1 MATATSPR
9 FGLVDWA
16 DDIHDATPDI
26 APAPEAAPELP
37 PANELLERL
46 SRAEGNLLLAHAQ
59 LDRADSERRSL
70 RAELDNERRL
80 RDMAEQARAAAES
93 RLAEAREGVW
103 RWLAR
108 LARTPLWRIRGALVE
123 PPAELS
129 RQLRLNPPE

>member
-1 MATATSPR
+1 
-9 FGLVDWA
+9 
-16 DDIHDATPDI
+16 DATPDI

-93 RLAEAREGVW
+93 RLAEEIGRA
-103 RWLAR
+103 
-108 LARTPLWRIRGALVE
+108 
-123 PPAELS
+123 S
-129 RQLRLNPPE
+129 